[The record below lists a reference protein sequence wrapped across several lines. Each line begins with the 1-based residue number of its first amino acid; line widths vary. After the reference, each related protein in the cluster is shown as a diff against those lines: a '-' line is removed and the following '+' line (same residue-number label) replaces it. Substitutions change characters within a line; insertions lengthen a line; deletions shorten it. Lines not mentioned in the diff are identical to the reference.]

1 MRARRRA
8 SYNPKDPYNSA
19 AAAAVN
25 ATATAVTKTRKR
37 KRADVDVE
45 QEMEDI
51 DGVFDALKSVGR
63 GGKRSKLEAEV
74 IR

>member
-1 MRARRRA
+1 MLAESVRAKRRA
-8 SYNPKDPYNSA
+8 SYNPKDPYHVA
-19 AAAAVN
+19 AAAA
-25 ATATAVTKTRKR
+25 AAASRTRKR

>member
-1 MRARRRA
+1 MLAESVRAKRRA
-8 SYNPKDPYNSA
+8 SYNPKDPYHVA
-19 AAAAVN
+19 AAAA
-25 ATATAVTKTRKR
+25 AASKTRKR